1 LNIVLFKIIGYRLD
15 STVVSINNESLDT
28 AVKIRNDDS
37 NVSTP
42 IADNSTVSANDERK
56 KRRPAPPP
64 PPRPPS
70 ATSDVLSN
78 ILNSINLSL
87 FQQASNNN
95 TITDSQQQQLID
107 GSQHFMSPSG
117 EAMEILED
125 LYDVLNNQENAD
137 RQYPVFAER
146 EFGQTLCG

>member
-1 LNIVLFKIIGYRLD
+1 VFKIIVYRLD
-15 STVVSINNESLDT
+15 STVVSINNESLDA

-64 PPRPPS
+64 PRPPS
-70 ATSDVLSN
+70 ATFDVLSN

-87 FQQASNNN
+87 FQQTSNNN
-95 TITDSQQQQLID
+95 TITDSQQQLID

-146 EFGQTLCG
+146 EFGQTLCN